1 MYMYV
6 RTYIRVVCVIKP
18 SQGDD
23 DDGGDGDG
31 NGGGYHSREG
41 KTITKRTERFIS
53 ERQAFSLIK
62 LFR

>member
-1 MYMYV
+1 MYV
-6 RTYIRVVCVIKP
+6 CTMYVRVVCVIKP

-41 KTITKRTERFIS
+41 KTITKRMERFIS
-53 ERQAFSLIK
+53 ARQTFSLIK